1 MLTVTILF
9 GIGFIIGLIAFIA
22 TIIFRKHM
30 PQWLI
35 ILIILFSLLIMVMC
49 GLMALSCGYFA
60 LKILE
65 NPPT

>member
-9 GIGFIIGLIAFIA
+9 IIGFIIGLIAFIA
-22 TIIFRKHM
+22 TIMFRKRM

-35 ILIILFSLLIMVMC
+35 ILILLFSLLIMVIC

-60 LKILE
+60 VKILE
-65 NPPT
+65 YPPT